1 MCRYLWLR
9 RRRSPEASPRLEASQ
24 TQEEKKKRKREE
36 EEEKK
41 RKKRKEKDKKK
52 KRRALDERHE
62 REREREREGERE
74 EEREKERAPRRN
86 CETKRS
92 AERRT
97 LNRTPDK
104 YYEVFWFE
112 EQSELKR
119 EHLFERREQTFDKRK
134 TKHSRLWV

>member
-41 RKKRKEKDKKK
+41 KRKKRKEKDKKK
-52 KRRALDERHE
+52 KTTSARRETRE
-62 REREREREGERE
+62 RERERERDKRERD
-74 EEREKERAPRRN
+74 KRAPRRN
-86 CETKRS
+86 CETKRN

>member
-62 REREREREGERE
+62 RERERERQERE
-74 EEREKERAPRRN
+74 SKRAPRRN
-86 CETKRS
+86 CETKRN